1 MWRSA
6 KFFVLSHCIVLDISG
21 LPVRVAINGFSIYT
35 HINRVCYY
43 LLKPVTCQSTVTMT
57 SQYHMASND
66 SQEKGHL
73 SSLSLNAHTQVAS
86 VTCNI
91 SKSQVTTTLK
101 NQFTANLYLSVFSH
115 NILKNWVPG
124 KKQGICF
131 FHPGLLL
138 F

>member
-6 KFFVLSHCIVLDISG
+6 KSYVIFHRFVLDISG

-43 LLKPVTCQSTVTMT
+43 LLKPVACQSTVTMT
-57 SQYHMASND
+57 SQYHMTGSD
-66 SQEKGHL
+66 SQEKGQL

-91 SKSQVTTTLK
+91 SKSQVMTDPDK
-101 NQFTANLYLSVFSH
+101 KYLVEISYSEFSYASGRKPMY
-115 NILKNWVPG
+115 LQRG
-124 KKQGICF
+124 
-131 FHPGLLL
+131 
-138 F
+138 